1 VGSTAVTWTVT
12 DYHGNIAS
20 CTQDIII
27 TDDESP
33 SITCTGDQT
42 LVNDNGTCG
51 AAATIISPTAI
62 DNCGIA
68 TIINDFNG
76 TDNASDTYPG
86 GTTIITWTATDIHGN
101 TNTCTQSITVTDVE
115 NPIAVCKDFNVNIDA
130 NGQASIQGSDID
142 GGSTDNC
149 GIASLDANPNTFDI
163 TQMGPNDVVL
173 TVTDIQGNS
182 STCLAIVTV
191 TDSIPPTAI
200 CKDITVQLDASGNVI
215 ITGEDIDDGSYDN
228 GMIASYEANP
238 SEFNCSQVGDN
249 IVTLTVTDLS
259 GATGTCTAIVTVE
272 DNIAP
277 IAACQ
282 DITIQLDANG
292 QASLNATD
300 VNNGSTDAC
309 GIASMMVS
317 PNSFNCSNI
326 GVNTVTLTITDVNG
340 NVSTCESTVTVED
353 NVAPIALC
361 QDIIIQLDEFGT
373 ASITAGQIDNG
384 SNDACGIADLSVTPN
399 TFDCTNI
406 GANTVILTVT
416 DNNGNTSTCES
427 TVTVE
432 DNIAP
437 IALCQDI
444 TVQLDINGE
453 VIISGAD
460 VNNGSND
467 ACGIANL
474 SVIPNTFNCS
484 NIGDNVVILTVTDN
498 NGNTSTCQS
507 TVTVEDNVAPIALC
521 NDLTAQLDEFGN
533 ASITA
538 DQVNNGSTDAC
549 GIADISISPETFTCS
564 NVGVNTVTLTITDV
578 NGNMST
584 CESTVTV
591 EDNVAPIALCQD
603 LTVQLDEFGNAS
615 ITADQI
621 DNGSNDACG
630 IADLSVTPN
639 TFDCTNIGA
648 NTVILTVT
656 DNNGNMSTCE
666 STVTVEDN
674 VAPIALCQDITAQL
688 DINGEVIISGAD
700 VNNGSNDAC
709 GIADL
714 SVTPNGF
721 NCSNIGDNVVTLT
734 VTDNNGN
741 TSTCQSTVTVED
753 NVAPIALCNDLTV
766 QLDDFGNA
774 SITAD
779 QVNNG
784 STDACGIADI
794 SISPET
800 FTCSHVGVNT
810 VTLTITDVNGNM
822 STCESAVTVEDNVA
836 PIALCQDI
844 TVQLDEFGAVSITA
858 DQIDNGS
865 NDACGIADL
874 SVTPNTFDCTNIGA
888 NTVILTVIDVNGNS
902 TTCEST
908 VTVEDNIAPIA
919 LCQDITAQLDING
932 EVIISGA
939 DVDNGSNDACGIA
952 DLSVTPNT
960 FNCSNIGDNVVT
972 LTVTDNNGNTS
983 TCQSIVTVEDNVLPI
998 ALCQDITVEL
1008 DANGQVM
1015 ITADQVDNGSNDACG
1030 LASISVAPNAFD
1042 CTQVGENTV
1051 ILTVTDNNG
1060 NVNTCE
1066 SIVTVEDNIAPTAIC
1081 QDINIDL
1088 DDSGFASITPA
1099 DIDNGSYDNCT
1110 FNLNASQLNFDCTD
1124 VGANTVT
1131 LIVTDASGN
1140 ITTCDAI
1147 VTVHDITAPVIACP
1161 ADQDLFIGAG
1171 CQVLL
1176 PDYSPELSIVEACD
1190 IASIIQ
1196 TPSAGTVYT
1205 QDDAGVLNIEFA
1217 ITDVSGNVSNCSFDI
1232 TIIDQ
1237 EAFTIAAVDSTHV
1250 ICNGASDGTI
1260 TITTTGGPSGLF
1272 YSIDGIDYTNT
1283 TGEFTGLAPG
1293 VYPISVMNTNDCIHN
1308 WPIDVIITEPSLL
1321 VIDDVIVDDVYGCYG
1336 EETGVITVIAS
1347 GGTPEYVYSIDNGNS
1362 WQVSNIFS
1370 DLPSDNYNVQV
1381 KDSHDCVTVL
1391 DTVTFVN
1398 EPELLA
1404 LINIDVVQITSCNGD
1419 LSGEIH
1425 VEAVGGTGIISYSI
1439 DGGSSWYQNDGHF
1452 TGLAA
1457 GFYFIKIKDEH
1468 NCQNGYNSPIIIT
1481 EPVEL
1486 IVSDVVSTDVTQC
1499 YGNTNAMITIT
1510 AYGGSGTLSYS
1521 VNGGTSFVSNGG
1533 YFGGLGAGSY
1543 DVFVKDANGCIKE
1556 FENNPI
1562 IITEPTQI
1570 LMDVAAVDVT
1580 GCYGNAN
1587 GSIEISAIGGTE
1599 VYTYSI
1605 DSAYSWHISSLFDN
1619 LGAGEYD
1626 VMTRDDN
1633 GCVQPYENNPVI
1645 ITEPD
1650 ALEITYVSLNPPAC
1664 YGEGGDININ
1674 ATGGT
1679 GILYY
1684 SIDGGV
1690 NYQTNSHFNNVLAG
1704 EYNLMIKDENDCEL
1718 VYTENPVIFVNP
1730 DLLVVDDV
1738 IAQDISCNSLGSIE
1752 VFASGG
1758 TGQLTYSINN
1768 GATYQSSNLFT
1779 NLVSNT
1785 YIIRVKDENAC
1796 VKLSA
1801 DNPVVIHEFEPFAM
1815 HIETVDITGCY
1826 GDLTG
1831 EIHLTGTGGS
1841 GILSYSIDGGN
1852 TWSVGNGDFTGLAAG
1867 SYDVELK
1874 DENDCTY
1881 DPVDL
1886 VEILQPEQLI
1896 INSGI
1901 AQQVACFGDN
1911 SGSITISAIGG
1922 TGIKKYSIDGGD
1934 TYFENSGLFENL
1946 SIGEY
1951 NISVI
1956 DENDCYADYMNN
1968 PLIITQPD
1976 QISISAT
1983 NTDNSGC
1990 FGHGNGQIS
1999 INAYGGTPGYTY
2011 SIDGGITFVTNS
2023 DFSGLFTGEYHVM
2036 VKDTN
2041 DCTIDYVNNPIIINQ
2056 IDAFTISIETGD
2068 NSGCYG
2074 HGNGFITISTHNG
2087 ASEGYQYSID
2097 NGHSFSYDNVFEGL
2111 DAGLYNLIVKDTN
2124 SCEIEY
2130 PNNPVLIQQLEGTTI
2145 TEVASE
2151 DPTCTETG
2159 SIIITAKTE
2168 STDLMY
2174 SIDNGENFQANHIFT
2189 GLEAGNYH
2197 IEVRDANGCS
2207 IIYGNNPVVLEG
2219 LPPVPVTIE
2228 AISGTDACIGAQV
2241 ILEANADNATSYT
2254 WSTGQTGSAIVV
2266 SSGIEGFSDYSCV
2279 VVNNEGCSG

>member
-1 VGSTAVTWTVT
+1 
-12 DYHGNIAS
+12 
-20 CTQDIII
+20 
-27 TDDESP
+27 
-33 SITCTGDQT
+33 
-42 LVNDNGTCG
+42 
-51 AAATIISPTAI
+51 
-62 DNCGIA
+62 
-68 TIINDFNG
+68 
-76 TDNASDTYPG
+76 
-86 GTTIITWTATDIHGN
+86 
-101 TNTCTQSITVTDVE
+101 
-115 NPIAVCKDFNVNIDA
+115 
-130 NGQASIQGSDID
+130 
-142 GGSTDNC
+142 
-149 GIASLDANPNTFDI
+149 
-163 TQMGPNDVVL
+163 
-173 TVTDIQGNS
+173 
-182 STCLAIVTV
+182 
-191 TDSIPPTAI
+191 
-200 CKDITVQLDASGNVI
+200 
-215 ITGEDIDDGSYDN
+215 
-228 GMIASYEANP
+228 
-238 SEFNCSQVGDN
+238 
-249 IVTLTVTDLS
+249 
-259 GATGTCTAIVTVE
+259 
-272 DNIAP
+272 
-277 IAACQ
+277 
-282 DITIQLDANG
+282 
-292 QASLNATD
+292 
-300 VNNGSTDAC
+300 
-309 GIASMMVS
+309 
-317 PNSFNCSNI
+317 
-326 GVNTVTLTITDVNG
+326 
-340 NVSTCESTVTVED
+340 
-353 NVAPIALC
+353 
-361 QDIIIQLDEFGT
+361 
-373 ASITAGQIDNG
+373 
-384 SNDACGIADLSVTPN
+384 
-399 TFDCTNI
+399 
-406 GANTVILTVT
+406 
-416 DNNGNTSTCES
+416 
-427 TVTVE
+427 
-432 DNIAP
+432 
-437 IALCQDI
+437 
-444 TVQLDINGE
+444 
-453 VIISGAD
+453 
-460 VNNGSND
+460 
-467 ACGIANL
+467 
-474 SVIPNTFNCS
+474 
-484 NIGDNVVILTVTDN
+484 
-498 NGNTSTCQS
+498 
-507 TVTVEDNVAPIALC
+507 
-521 NDLTAQLDEFGN
+521 
-533 ASITA
+533 
-538 DQVNNGSTDAC
+538 
-549 GIADISISPETFTCS
+549 
-564 NVGVNTVTLTITDV
+564 
-578 NGNMST
+578 
-584 CESTVTV
+584 
-591 EDNVAPIALCQD
+591 
-603 LTVQLDEFGNAS
+603 
-615 ITADQI
+615 
-621 DNGSNDACG
+621 
-630 IADLSVTPN
+630 
-639 TFDCTNIGA
+639 
-648 NTVILTVT
+648 
-656 DNNGNMSTCE
+656 
-666 STVTVEDN
+666 
-674 VAPIALCQDITAQL
+674 
-688 DINGEVIISGAD
+688 
-700 VNNGSNDAC
+700 
-709 GIADL
+709 
-714 SVTPNGF
+714 
-721 NCSNIGDNVVTLT
+721 
-734 VTDNNGN
+734 
-741 TSTCQSTVTVED
+741 
-753 NVAPIALCNDLTV
+753 
-766 QLDDFGNA
+766 
-774 SITAD
+774 
-779 QVNNG
+779 
-784 STDACGIADI
+784 
-794 SISPET
+794 
-800 FTCSHVGVNT
+800 
-810 VTLTITDVNGNM
+810 
-822 STCESAVTVEDNVA
+822 
-836 PIALCQDI
+836 
-844 TVQLDEFGAVSITA
+844 
-858 DQIDNGS
+858 
-865 NDACGIADL
+865 
-874 SVTPNTFDCTNIGA
+874 
-888 NTVILTVIDVNGNS
+888 
-902 TTCEST
+902 
-908 VTVEDNIAPIA
+908 
-919 LCQDITAQLDING
+919 
-932 EVIISGA
+932 
-939 DVDNGSNDACGIA
+939 
-952 DLSVTPNT
+952 
-960 FNCSNIGDNVVT
+960 
-972 LTVTDNNGNTS
+972 
-983 TCQSIVTVEDNVLPI
+983 
-998 ALCQDITVEL
+998 
-1008 DANGQVM
+1008 
-1015 ITADQVDNGSNDACG
+1015 
-1030 LASISVAPNAFD
+1030 
-1042 CTQVGENTV
+1042 
-1051 ILTVTDNNG
+1051 
-1060 NVNTCE
+1060 
-1066 SIVTVEDNIAPTAIC
+1066 
-1081 QDINIDL
+1081 
-1088 DDSGFASITPA
+1088 
-1099 DIDNGSYDNCT
+1099 
-1110 FNLNASQLNFDCTD
+1110 
-1124 VGANTVT
+1124 
-1131 LIVTDASGN
+1131 
-1140 ITTCDAI
+1140 
-1147 VTVHDITAPVIACP
+1147 VHDITAPVIACP

-1510 AYGGSGTLSYS
+1510 AYGGSGILSYS

-2197 IEVRDANGCS
+2197 IEIRDANGCS

-2279 VVNNEGCSG
+2279 VVNNEGCSGSETISIDYHSGPTVEFTVESEEENFCMGMPVTIEAYSSEAISYEWKTDSLTGSQVEYTSDIAGTVYYPVTATNVYGCKTVDSVSVEFTDCSLAYEDLIIDLYPNPTSGKFTLVLTGVREDITIEIIDFIGQEVLKEKIINASSYIVKKEFDLSIYEDAVYFIRIIHQEKVYNERVIVQ